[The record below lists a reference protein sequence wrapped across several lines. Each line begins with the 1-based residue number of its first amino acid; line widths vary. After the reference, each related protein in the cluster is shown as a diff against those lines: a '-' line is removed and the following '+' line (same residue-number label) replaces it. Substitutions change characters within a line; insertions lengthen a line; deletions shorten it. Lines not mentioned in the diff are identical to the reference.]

1 MEVFTRSTL
10 KRLAS
15 RYMDLGE
22 EISTN
27 DQEPES
33 LVTET
38 NPALIATRGISTVT
52 ASQLL
57 ITAGDNADRLRSEA
71 AFAALFG
78 TSPLPAS
85 SGKPPGIA

>member
-1 MEVFTRSTL
+1 
-10 KRLAS
+10 
-15 RYMDLGE
+15 MDLGE
-22 EISTN
+22 EISTY

-38 NPALIATRGISTVT
+38 NPALIATRGISTVI

-57 ITAGDNADRLRSEA
+57 FTAGDNADRLGSEA
-71 AFAALFG
+71 AFAALCG

-85 SGKPPGIA
+85 SGKPPDFA